1 MARERDS
8 VIDFNAIGEDILHVL
23 TTHDIPVALFN
34 VTVTMSPE
42 EFDQV
47 LGDYPHLIEGQT
59 VIVNITVS
67 NIQGSI
73 QIRKRYTFPQN

>member
-1 MARERDS
+1 M
-8 VIDFNAIGEDILHVL
+8 IDFNTIGEDILHVL
-23 TTHDIPVALFN
+23 TIHNIPVALFN

-47 LGDYPHLIEGQT
+47 LGDYPDLIEGQT
-59 VIVNITVS
+59 VIVNVTMN

-73 QIRKRYTFPQN
+73 QIRKRYTFPPELVIHPGS